1 MLQYSYTSDYFKERM
16 KIFLGSDALADD
28 EKLVRGVMG
37 FIRGGFWR
45 RTGQSEACRPVR

>member
-1 MLQYSYTSDYFKERM
+1 M

-37 FIRGGFWR
+37 FIRGGF
-45 RTGQSEACRPVR
+45 